1 MGRSLSF
8 DGIEPEGKETLPIRG
23 FAKSFLLVFTF
34 LCIASSTLGH
44 AKEGKNWHAAAVQA
58 LHSNNR
64 AL

>member
-1 MGRSLSF
+1 
-8 DGIEPEGKETLPIRG
+8 LPIRG